1 MDVMKD
7 DSSLSSDLLRGA
19 DAIAAFLGASRRQIY
34 HLVNSGHLPVFRM
47 GTKLCARKS
56 RLLSW
61 IEDQENDC
69 SKQSA

>member
-1 MDVMKD
+1 MVSG
-7 DSSLSSDLLRGA
+7 SSLSFDLLQGA
-19 DAIAAFLGASRRQIY
+19 DQIGAFLGASRRQVY

-61 IEDQENDC
+61 IEDQENDS
-69 SKQSA
+69 SKQSD